1 MHGGDSEGRAQEV
14 GGEHASS
21 AKNGSGRKFAYWI
34 LWLCPLVLT
43 AADVQPDAYLA
54 HVKYLA
60 SPQLKGRATGSPEI
74 EKAAAYIA
82 GQFRSFGLQ
91 PLDGKSA
98 ADAKN
103 FELAF
108 PAELGAKL
116 GPDNAFSYRD
126 GKPRETLRRGP
137 GFRSLHLFD
146 QR

>member
-1 MHGGDSEGRAQEV
+1 MTRRMAPWV
-14 GGEHASS
+14 
-21 AKNGSGRKFAYWI
+21 
-34 LWLCPLVLT
+34 LWLVPLALP
-43 AADVQPDAYLA
+43 AADVQPDEYLA

-74 EKAAAYIA
+74 EKAATYIA

-98 ADAKN
+98 SDVKN

-126 GKPRETLRRGP
+126 GKPR
-137 GFRSLHLFD
+137 
-146 QR
+146 

>member
-1 MHGGDSEGRAQEV
+1 MQVVTRII
-14 GGEHASS
+14 
-21 AKNGSGRKFAYWI
+21 AYSI
-34 LWLCPLVLT
+34 LWLCPLALI
-43 AADVQPDAYLA
+43 AADVQPDQYLA
-54 HVKYLA
+54 HVQYLA

-91 PLDGKSA
+91 PLEGKSA

-116 GPDNAFSYRD
+116 GPDNALLIATASPERPCA
-126 GKPRETLRRGP
+126 KARI
-137 GFRSLHLFD
+137 
-146 QR
+146 